1 MATFKESIMAEDVL
15 DSLQQLVQAWED
27 GRWEWNPARF
37 KLGQEYMEE
46 LMMLLEH
53 RGRGIKRQIGIER

>member
-1 MATFKESIMAEDVL
+1 MPEDVL

-37 KLGQEYMEE
+37 KAGQEYMEE
-46 LMMLLEH
+46 LMMLLEY
-53 RGRGIKRQIGIER
+53 RGRDIKRNVS